1 MALTKPFAENGNKLA
16 IPADA
21 TPDGS
26 VSYDQGFGNLYALP
40 PEEGG
45 KFIDRAQFNQL
56 MFDTTSAVI
65 ENNQSIAQINS
76 KISLLS
82 QPVSV
87 KITLGDISSGADF
100 QTLDDALAEA
110 AKYFGN
116 KLVEITLLSDITIN
130 KSYAIGNNLHN
141 NISIVGSGARRTI
154 NFDTG
159 AQLNF
164 WSCLFFLK
172 NINFKTIQPDIYSIR
187 ALNAAQGIISECSFD
202 GSVTAI
208 SCRNSFLG
216 VITCEFTNI
225 SGACINNYRNGVID
239 CSYATIN
246 ANTASLL
253 TQNQGGIASVDNT
266 LIKVQFTTSKYNQ
279 AANTLTRD
287 GIIFD
292 ID

>member
-1 MALTKPFAENGNKLA
+1 MTLTTAFCANGTKTT
-16 IPADA
+16 IPQ
-21 TPDGS
+21 TTTDGS
-26 VSYDQGFGNLYALP
+26 VSYDQGFGDSYALP

-65 ENNQSIAQINS
+65 ENNQSITQINS

-82 QPVSV
+82 QPATV
-87 KITLGDISSGADF
+87 KITLGDSSSGAQF

-110 AKYFGN
+110 GKYFGN

-130 KSYAIGNNLHN
+130 KSYSITNILYN

-154 NFDTG
+154 NFDAG

-172 NINFKTIQPDIYSIR
+172 NINFKTTQSDMYLIR
-187 ALNAAQGIISECSFD
+187 ALNAAQGTITECSFD
-202 GSVTAI
+202 GAAVGITSRT
-208 SCRNSFLG
+208 SFLG
-216 VITCEFTNI
+216 LITCEFTNI
-225 SGACINNYRNGVID
+225 SGACVQNYRNGVID
-239 CSYATIN
+239 CSYFTIN
-246 ANTASLL
+246 ANVASLL
-253 TQNQGGIASVDNT
+253 NQNQGGIASVDNT
-266 LIKVQFTTSKYNQ
+266 TINAQFTTSKYNIT
-279 AANTLTRD
+279 ANILTRD

>member
-1 MALTKPFAENGNKLA
+1 MALTTAFAKNGNKKEV
-16 IPADA
+16 PQ
-21 TPDGS
+21 TTTNGS
-26 VSYDQGFGNLYALP
+26 VSYEQGFGNLYALP

-45 KFIDRAQFNQL
+45 LFIERAQFNQL
-56 MFDTTSAVI
+56 MYDTTSAVI
-65 ENNQSIAQINS
+65 ENNQSITQINS

-110 AKYFGN
+110 SKYFGN

-130 KSYAIGNNLHN
+130 KAYSIGNNLHN

-154 NFDTG
+154 NLDTG
-159 AQLNF
+159 AKLDF

-172 NINFKTIQPDIYSIR
+172 NINFKTTQPNITAIR
-187 ALNAAQGIISECSFD
+187 ALNAAQGVIDGCSFD
-202 GSVTAI
+202 GCASAI
-208 SCRNSFLG
+208 SCRTSFLSI
-216 VITCEFTNI
+216 ITCEFTNI
-225 SGACINNYRNGVID
+225 SGSCINNYRNGILD
-239 CSYATIN
+239 CSYSTIN
-246 ANTASLL
+246 ANVTQLIF
-253 TQNQGGIASVDNT
+253 QNQGGVVSVDNST
-266 LIKVQFTTSKYNQ
+266 IKSQFTTSKYNQ

-292 ID
+292 IE